1 MRRGVNMTYIV
12 MNNGVYG
19 LTKGQFSAT
28 ADKGSISK
36 KGAANSDEA
45 IDMVSLAILMGAT
58 FVGRSFSGD
67 KHQLVPLIK
76 AAMAHKGAAF
86 LDVVSPCVAFNNHSG
101 STKSY
106 EYVREHNEALNRLDF
121 IEGRDEITTDYAPGT
136 VTSVQ
141 QHDGSWLHLR
151 KLGEEY
157 DPSDKVSAMKRVQEG
172 LASGEVV
179 TGLLYLDPTP
189 KDLHQNLNTI
199 EAPLNT
205 LQTADLCPGSA
216 TLDRINASLR

>member
-36 KGAANSDEA
+36 KGVANSDEA

-86 LDVVSPCVAFNNHSG
+86 LDVISPCVAFNNHAG
-101 STKSY
+101 STKAY
-106 EYVREHNEALNRLDF
+106 DFVRQHNEAVNRLDF
-121 IEGRDEITTDYAPGT
+121 IEPREEITTDYEPGT
-136 VTSVQ
+136 VQTVT
-141 QHDGSWLHLR
+141 QHDGSVLRLFKLH
-151 KLGEEY
+151 KEY
-157 DPSDKVSAMKRVQEG
+157 DPHDRIAAMTYQQSRAAQ
-172 LASGEVV
+172 GEIV
-179 TGLLYLDPTP
+179 TGLIYMDP
-189 KDLHQNLNTI
+189 DASHLHESLNTVD
-199 EAPLNT
+199 APLNG
-205 LQTADLCPGSA
+205 LMAKDLCPGSA
-216 TLDRINASLR
+216 TLDKINAGYR